1 MAGNNNHIV
10 LSAETDTIPRS
21 IAPTG
26 TTISTVNGLD
36 LKVVGVGT
44 SFLTEFQIGDWLF
57 IPSELECRKIINIV
71 SDTELTLE
79 KQFSTRPLTA
89 VAYRKTP
96 KSNFSMISYAFD
108 ASGGSVD
115 GVTAQAG
122 QSNTF
127 EQGTK
132 GGVRAQRVD
141 PIVIEATGS
150 CTVTV
155 YQG

>member
-1 MAGNNNHIV
+1 MAGNNRNIR

-36 LKVVGVGT
+36 LKIVGVGT
-44 SFLTEFQIGDWLF
+44 TFLTEFQVGDWLF
-57 IPSELECRKIINIV
+57 IPSENECRKIVNIV
-71 SDTELTLE
+71 SDTEMTIE
-79 KQFSTRPLTA
+79 KQFTTRPLTA

-96 KSNFSMISYAFD
+96 KSNYSMISYSFD
-108 ASGGSVD
+108 SSGGTVD
-115 GVTAQAG
+115 NVVADAG
-122 QSNTF
+122 ETNSY

-141 PIVIEATGS
+141 PLVIEATGV
-150 CTVTV
+150 CKVTV